1 MTDEDEMEN
10 EKEIN
15 PEQIKMANH
24 MCLLNL
30 RKNFEMKK
38 KWSQDTDM
46 VMEIVKNRDK
56 LPEISK
62 FAMKVSIMDF

>member
-1 MTDEDEMEN
+1 
-10 EKEIN
+10 
-15 PEQIKMANH
+15 

-62 FAMKVSIMDF
+62 FAMKVSIKDF